1 MSQSVV
7 PANTTPVEPH
17 PPKLLDQVRECVRVR
32 RWPTAIEE
40 AYVDRVRQF
49 ILFHGKR
56 HPRDLGAADVAAFL
70 KHVSE
75 QEQLTPSQQ
84 SHAYAA
90 LQFLYREVL
99 NMPLPPIPNKSRAKR
114 RPQPQARGE
123 NPAAPSLPLAL
134 SPPLFIDGSTPLA
147 IIPTTPSVNPPP
159 KLLDLVHQAIRVRHY
174 SPRTEKAYAHWIRRY
189 ILFHDKRHPNEMGPL
204 EINQF
209 LTHLAVQEHV
219 SASTQNQALNALLF
233 LYKSALQI
241 EIGLIEDAVRAKKP
255 ERLPVVLTRQEVAAV
270 LANLDGVVLLVS
282 LLLYGAGLRL
292 LDALRLRVKDIDFT
306 KNEITI
312 RDGKGQKDRVTML
325 PAATKQLLLDHL
337 KLVRQQHQEDLR
349 QGRGRAPL
357 PFALERKYPN
367 ADREWGWQYV
377 FPASS
382 YYLDRDT
389 GISHRHHLHES
400 VIQKAVASATRK
412 SGITKHATPHTFRHS
427 FATHLLEDGYDI
439 RTIQE
444 LLGHSDVSTTM
455 IYTHVLNKG
464 GRAVRSPA
472 DSLALFPAGY
482 SGQDIPPAQRDILA
496 TPQQPKPS

>member
-1 MSQSVV
+1 M
-7 PANTTPVEPH
+7 
-17 PPKLLDQVRECVRVR
+17 
-32 RWPTAIEE
+32 AIEE
-40 AYVDRVRQF
+40 AYVARARQF
-49 ILFHGKR
+49 ILFHGRR

-84 SHAYAA
+84 SRVHLA
-90 LQFLYREVL
+90 LQFLYRKVL
-99 NMPLPPIPNKSRAKR
+99 DLPLPPIPRGSRPSRPTRPSATSEVASSNFANARSAAAIAEPKSQTPKPRS
-114 RPQPQARGE
+114 E
-123 NPAAPSLPLAL
+123 LTL
-134 SPPLFIDGSTPLA
+134 SPSY
-147 IIPTTPSVNPPP
+147 IPTAPALPVP
-159 KLLDLVHQAIRVRHY
+159 KLFDLVHQAIRVRHY

-189 ILFHDKRHPNEMGPL
+189 ILFHDKRHPNVMGPL
-204 EINQF
+204 EVNQF

-233 LYKSALQI
+233 LYKSVLQI
-241 EIGLIEDAVRAKKP
+241 EVGLIEAAVRAKKP
-255 ERLPVVLTRQEVAAV
+255 DRLPVVLTRQEVAAV
-270 LANLDGVVLLVS
+270 LAHLHGVVLLVS

-292 LDALRLRVKDIDFT
+292 LDALRLRVKDLDFT

-325 PAATKQLLLDHL
+325 PAAAKQLLLDHL
-337 KLVRQQHQEDLR
+337 QRVRQQHQEDLS

-400 VIQKAVASATRK
+400 VIQKAVAAAVPSRA
-412 SGITKHATPHTFRHS
+412 IRH
-427 FATHLLEDGYDI
+427 
-439 RTIQE
+439 
-444 LLGHSDVSTTM
+444 
-455 IYTHVLNKG
+455 
-464 GRAVRSPA
+464 P
-472 DSLALFPAGY
+472 
-482 SGQDIPPAQRDILA
+482 
-496 TPQQPKPS
+496 